1 MLRRT
6 LRFLPALLALALI
19 LALFPATL
27 ASAAAKP
34 KPTPTPAPTS
44 MPSATPTT
52 APAGSGKI
60 MLLGGAIRNN
70 DAEIFNAMRAASPGP
85 KLAVFCSGTT
95 DIVSAQKEYASAYEN
110 LFTSYG
116 FTPVFIPV
124 AIDNWQDASYAAA
137 NIALVDGCDA
147 AFFNGGWQE
156 RHTRVMFED
165 GGTPTPLMLAVQR
178 LFDRGGLVSGTSAGD
193 NVMGEYTYGDG
204 TSYGYLKHN
213 ALAVKSIAD
222 VNTADPTD
230 PDNGGYVKGLGF
242 LARYD
247 ALADSH
253 FSQRGRFARPLVA
266 MRDTGTTRAFGV
278 DEDTAFL
285 LAGTTGTVY
294 GTGGVTVYD
303 ATAADFGKSADEAPG
318 TSFTVSNVRVSWL
331 TSGDRYDFTANAV
344 VPGAGKTT
352 APTTGKVY
360 ASTNVFGAGEATKVM
375 TLLGLCAATSAT
387 GLSAETAPQFTV
399 TFAKGTGTKAYY
411 NAKTRRT
418 AIDGQ
423 VVGIA
428 YK

>member
-1 MLRRT
+1 MTPRT
-6 LRFLPALLALALI
+6 LRVLPVLLALALI

-34 KPTPTPAPTS
+34 KPTPTPGPTSTPAPT
-44 MPSATPTT
+44 ATPG
-52 APAGSGKI
+52 PADSGKI

-95 DIVSAQKEYASAYEN
+95 DLVAAQKEYASAYEN
-110 LFTSYG
+110 LFTGYG

-124 AIDNWQDASYAAA
+124 AIDNYLDANADES
-137 NIALVDGCDA
+137 LVRTVAGCDA
-147 AFFNGGWQE
+147 VFFNGGWQE
-156 RHTRVMFED
+156 RHTRVMFDDD
-165 GGTPTPLMLAVQR
+165 GNPLPLMVAVQAV
-178 LFDRGGLVSGTSAGD
+178 FDRGGLVSGTSAGD

-213 ALAVKSIAD
+213 ALAVKLISD

-285 LAGTTGTVY
+285 LSGTIGTVY

-303 ATAADFGKSADEAPG
+303 ATSANFGPSADAAPG

-331 TSGDRYDFTANAV
+331 TTGDRYDFTANAV
-344 VPGAGKTT
+344 IPGAGKTT

-360 ASTNVFGAGEATKVM
+360 ASSNVFGAGEAAKVM
-375 TLLGLCAATSAT
+375 TLLGLCTATSAT

-423 VVGIA
+423 IVSVT